1 MLKEYAAVLD
11 TGVGGGTPCYFD
23 SFTNVSSGASFYQ
36 EDATIKGT
44 ALATVQLQIT
54 AYANDNSVGQLY
66 VNGTVCTLNQI
77 VNITLDAMGEFTY
90 TQRVQGNPT
99 EAGTYIYGIVSI
111 VGVSAGYIS
120 SPSSRTVS
128 KIF

>member
-111 VGVSAGYIS
+111 VGVSAGYIG

>member
-1 MLKEYAAVLD
+1 MLKRYAAILD

-23 SFTNVSSGASFYQ
+23 AFTNVSSGASFYQ

-54 AYANDNSVGQLY
+54 SYANDNSVGQLY
-66 VNGTVCTLNQI
+66 VNGTVCALNQI

-90 TQRVQGNPT
+90 TQRVQGNPA
-99 EAGTYIYGIVSI
+99 ESGTYVFGIISI

-120 SPSSRTVS
+120 SPSSRSIS